1 MLLSIFTY
9 IYSLVCPRVNRHIKC
24 QWFDGLARGLKR
36 VFTLELVSGDL
47 VKALDVNALI
57 WSSSLYQDV
66 PDALLLR
73 TGFK

>member
-1 MLLSIFTY
+1 MLLSVFTY
-9 IYSLVCPRVNRHIKC
+9 IYSLVRPRVNRHLIC

-47 VKALDVNALI
+47 VKALDVNTLI

-66 PDALLLR
+66 PDAMLLR